1 MALRIR
7 ASSVKLNSLTFHSL
21 RHQTSSLTIFSR
33 NFSALS
39 TNSINDRQHKSSET
53 LGIGFDRSGI
63 GFSRSGIGFNRS
75 GIGSN
80 RSGIGSNRSVSSW
93 SNLSPLTLGQ
103 DFVSLSSNIFLKLA
117 DLPPTVFAQGSFS
130 VSSRLLTI
138 MFLII

>member
-1 MALRIR
+1 MALRLR

-21 RHQTSSLTIFSR
+21 RHQTSSLNIFSR

-39 TNSINDRQHKSSET
+39 TNSRNDRQHKSAET

-63 GFSRSGIGFNRS
+63 GFRRSGIGF
-75 GIGSN
+75 
-80 RSGIGSNRSVSSW
+80 NRSVSSW

>member
-1 MALRIR
+1 MALRLR
-7 ASSVKLNSLTFHSL
+7 ASSVKLNSLTFHSH

-39 TNSINDRQHKSSET
+39 TNSRNDRQYKSAET

-63 GFSRSGIGFNRS
+63 GFSRSGIGFS
-75 GIGSN
+75 

-130 VSSRLLTI
+130 VSSRLLT
-138 MFLII
+138 MMCLII